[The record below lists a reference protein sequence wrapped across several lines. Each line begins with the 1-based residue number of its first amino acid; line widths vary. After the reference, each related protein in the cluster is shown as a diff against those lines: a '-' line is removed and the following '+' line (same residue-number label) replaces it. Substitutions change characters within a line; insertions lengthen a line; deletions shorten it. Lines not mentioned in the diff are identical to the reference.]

1 MVHVLIGTRAQLIK
15 MAPVIL
21 ELERRSMAV
30 NLVMTGQ
37 HQETMAAL
45 LQDFGVASPP
55 VWLHTGREITGLGQV
70 IPWFSRSLWRLTSR
84 GSPLQSG
91 ARGEAILVHGDTF
104 STLLG
109 ALVGRI
115 RGLRVAHIE
124 SGLRSFNV
132 LHPFPEELTRLAVFR
147 LAEIAF
153 CPDAWSQSNL
163 KSYRRLRAID
173 TQGNTLRDALR
184 IALQVQRPLPQPVP
198 EGKFGVVSLH
208 RFENIF
214 FKKRLAR
221 ILDLLEE
228 VAARYPLVFVLHP
241 ATRRNLTRY
250 GYMPRLAEN
259 ARFHLWP
266 RMGYFEFVTLLNRSA
281 FVITDGGSNQ
291 EELSYLGKPTLLMRR
306 ATERQDG
313 LGTHVTLSGYEQA
326 KVLAFTESIEQRPDA
341 STPPIDTMPS
351 PSAII
356 VDTLASLET
365 DEKPDGRAMQN
376 NIHANE

>member
-1 MVHVLIGTRAQLIK
+1 

-21 ELERRSMAV
+21 ELERRSIGV

-45 LQDFGVASPP
+45 LQDFGVAATP
-55 VWLHTGREITGLGQV
+55 VWLHTGREISGLGQV
-70 IPWFSRSLWRLTSR
+70 IPWFSRCLRRLTSR
-84 GSPLQSG
+84 ASPLSTGQ
-91 ARGEAILVHGDTF
+91 RGDVILVHGDTF

-109 ALVGRI
+109 ALAGRKL
-115 RGLRVAHIE
+115 GLCVAHVE
-124 SGLRSFNV
+124 SGLRSFNI

-153 CPDAWSQSNL
+153 CPDTWSQANL
-163 KSYRRLRAID
+163 KGYRLRAIN
-173 TQGNTLRDALR
+173 THGNTLLDALR
-184 IALQVQRPLPQPVP
+184 IALQMRRPPPQPIP

-214 FKKRLAR
+214 FRKRLAA
-221 ILDLLEE
+221 ILGLLEE

-266 RMGYFEFVTLLNRSA
+266 RMGYFEFVTLLGRSA

-291 EELSYLGKPTLLMRR
+291 EELSYLGKPTLLMRP

-313 LGTHVTLSGYEQA
+313 LGTHVTLSGYERA
-326 KVLAFTESIEQRPDA
+326 KVLAFMDGLEQRPGAEGAVTLDA
-341 STPPIDTMPS
+341 MPS

-356 VDTLASLET
+356 VDTLSA
-365 DEKPDGRAMQN
+365 P
-376 NIHANE
+376 

>member
-1 MVHVLIGTRAQLIK
+1 VVIELFMIHVLIGTRAQLIK

-21 ELERRSMAV
+21 EIERRGIGV

-45 LQDFGVASPP
+45 LQDFGVAAAP
-55 VWLHTGREITGLGQV
+55 VWLHTGREISGLGQV
-70 IPWFSRSLWRLTSR
+70 IPWFSQCLWRLTSR
-84 GSPLQSG
+84 ASPLANGQ
-91 ARGEAILVHGDTF
+91 RGDPILVHGDTF

-109 ALVGRI
+109 ALAGRM
-115 RGLRVAHIE
+115 RGLCVAHVE

-153 CPDAWSQSNL
+153 CPDALSQANL
-163 KSYRRLRAID
+163 KKYRLRAIN
-173 TQGNTLRDALR
+173 TQGNTLLDALR
-184 IALQVQRPLPQPVP
+184 IALHMQRPLPQPLP

-214 FKKRLAR
+214 SRKRLAA

-250 GYMPRLAEN
+250 RYMPKLTEN

-266 RMGYFEFVTLLNRSA
+266 RMGYFEFVTLLGGSA

-313 LGTHVTLSGYEQA
+313 LGTHVTLSNYERA
-326 KVLAFTESIEQRPDA
+326 KVLAFMDSVEQQSSAEGAVLLDA
-341 STPPIDTMPS
+341 MPS

-356 VDTLASLET
+356 VDILAALIGT
-365 DEKPDGRAMQN
+365 NA
-376 NIHANE
+376 